1 LVTIHDFM
9 YSLGLLALHD
19 VMAMGNAYRNALYAM
34 GTELLC
40 T

>member
-1 LVTIHDFM
+1 MT
-9 YSLGLLALHD
+9 SLTAA
-19 VMAMGNAYRNALYAM
+19 VAMGNAYRNALYAM